1 MPFATGIAKQLRFK
15 KESTWGTAPSAG
27 SAQLLRR
34 VTSDLSLTK
43 ETYQS
48 NEIRSDYQI
57 ADYRHGVR
65 SVTGSINGELSP
77 GTYAAFMQSSLR
89 RDFAAVSALT
99 GLTITIAG
107 TGPYTLTRS
116 AGDFLTGGIKIGM
129 VVRLTAG
136 SFTAGNLTNNILVT
150 GVTATV
156 ITGITLNGSSLT
168 AEGPIASATLT
179 IPGKATYTPTTGHTD
194 DSYSVEHWHS
204 DVTESELFTGCKINT
219 MEISLPSTGMATINT
234 GLMGKDLTTNA
245 STEYFTSPTAETS
258 AGVLAAVNGVAY
270 ALGSR
275 QYAMTG
281 LSISINGGMS
291 SQSVIGSNTTADLF
305 EGRVAITGNFTAL
318 FEDGTFR
325 DAFKDETEVSLF
337 FVFTSSNSN
346 NADFIAFAIPR
357 AKLGSAGKDDGEKA
371 SVQTCEFQALFN
383 SAGGTGTSTEK
394 TTLWVQDS
402 LAA

>member
-1 MPFATGIAKQLRFK
+1 MPIATGIAKQLRFK
-15 KESTWGTAPSAG
+15 KESTWGTAAG
-27 SAQLLRR
+27 ASGAQLLRR
-34 VTSDLSLTK
+34 VTSDLNLTK

-77 GTYAAFMQSSLR
+77 GTYSAFMQSALR
-89 RDFAAVSALT
+89 RDFAAVTALT
-99 GLTITIAG
+99 GLSITIAG
-107 TGPYTLTRS
+107 TGPYTITRA
-116 AGDFLTGGIKIGM
+116 AGDFLSGGIKIGM

-136 SFTAGNLTNNILVT
+136 TFTAGNLNNNILVT

-156 ITGITLNGSSLT
+156 ITGITLNGTSLT

-194 DSYSVEHWHS
+194 DSYSIEHWHN
-204 DVTESELFTGCKINT
+204 DITQSELFTGCKIGS
-219 MEISLPSTGMATINT
+219 MEVSLPPSGMSTVTT
-234 GLMGKDLTTNA
+234 SVMGKDVTTSA
-245 STEYFTSPTAETS
+245 SAAYFTSPTAETS
-258 AGVLAAVNGVAY
+258 AGVLAAVNGVAF

-291 SQSVIGSNTTADLF
+291 AEPVIGSNTYADIF
-305 EGRVAITGNFTAL
+305 EGRVNVTGNFTAF
-318 FEDGTFR
+318 FENGTFR
-325 DAFKDETEVSLF
+325 DAFLQETEVAMF
-337 FVFTSSNSN
+337 FVFTASNSN

-357 AKLGSAGKDDGEKA
+357 AKLGSSSKDDGEKGI
-371 SVQTCEFQALFN
+371 VQTHDFQALFN
-383 SAGGTGTSTEK
+383 SVGGTGTSTEK

-402 LAA
+402 LA